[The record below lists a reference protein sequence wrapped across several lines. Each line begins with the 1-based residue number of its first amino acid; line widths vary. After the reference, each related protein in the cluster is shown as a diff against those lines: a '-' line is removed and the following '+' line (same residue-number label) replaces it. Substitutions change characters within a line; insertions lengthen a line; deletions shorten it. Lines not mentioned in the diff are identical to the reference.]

1 MELVKREF
9 AYQTFYYAK
18 LSPVS
23 ELLLECLVRIFDEWD
38 VKKMEKASFRAPV
51 TLGEGCGSD
60 PNRNLTP
67 LNC

>member
-1 MELVKREF
+1 
-9 AYQTFYYAK
+9 
-18 LSPVS
+18 
-23 ELLLECLVRIFDEWD
+23 
-38 VKKMEKASFRAPV
+38 MEKASFRAPV